1 METLM
6 IQEIDLQALTIC
18 RSMGF
23 LEQEPDPMILER
35 TQQLLEEAMQI
46 AVPAFH
52 YEVKDSVVLA
62 DDTVYIEDKAFRT
75 GKTITRL
82 LAGTTRLVL
91 FVATAG
97 MAFQHWMDEIKKQGD
112 GLDTFIA
119 DTIGSCLVGAC
130 TEQMEAEVI
139 RKLAPLPHTNRFSP
153 GYCGWNLS
161 EQKGLFA
168 CMPTGICDVTLTESC
183 LMYPIKSVS
192 GLIGFGEQV
201 KNKVHECDLCDK
213 RAECLQR
220 KLRKKN
226 L

>member
-1 METLM
+1 METRM
-6 IQEIDLQALTIC
+6 IQDGSLQALTIC

-35 TQQLLEEAMQI
+35 TQQLLEAAMAI

-52 YEVKDSVVLA
+52 YEVKETVTLA
-62 DDTVYIEDKAFRT
+62 DDTIYIGDKAIRT
-75 GKTITRL
+75 GQTITRL

-112 GLDTFIA
+112 GLDAFIA

-130 TEQMEAEVI
+130 TEQMEAEAI
-139 RKLAPLPHTNRFSP
+139 RQLSPLLHTNRFSP

-168 CMPTGICDVTLTESC
+168 CMPTGVCDVTLTESC

>member
-1 METLM
+1 METHM

-23 LEQEPDPMILER
+23 FEQEPDPMILER
-35 TQQLLEEAMQI
+35 TQQLLEEVMQI

-139 RKLAPLPHTNRFSP
+139 RKLTPLPHTNRFSP

-168 CMPTGICDVTLTESC
+168 CIPTGVCDVTLTESC

-201 KNKVHECDLCDK
+201 KNKVYECDLCDK

>member
-1 METLM
+1 METRM
-6 IQEIDLQALTIC
+6 IQDGSLQALTIC
-18 RSMGF
+18 RLMGF

-35 TQQLLEEAMQI
+35 TQQLLEAAMAI

-52 YEVKDSVVLA
+52 YEVKETVTLA
-62 DDTVYIEDKAFRT
+62 DDTIYIGDKAIRT
-75 GKTITRL
+75 GQTITRL

-112 GLDTFIA
+112 GLDAFIA

-130 TEQMEAEVI
+130 TEQMEAEAI
-139 RKLAPLPHTNRFSP
+139 RQLSPLLHTNRFSP

-168 CMPTGICDVTLTESC
+168 CMPAGVCGVTLTESC

>member
-1 METLM
+1 METHM

-139 RKLAPLPHTNRFSP
+139 QKLAPLPHTNRFSP

-168 CMPTGICDVTLTESC
+168 CMPAGVCGVTLTESC
-183 LMYPIKSVS
+183 LMYPIRSVS

>member
-1 METLM
+1 METHM

-91 FVATAG
+91 FVATG
-97 MAFQHWMDEIKKQGD
+97 EWLSNIGWMR
-112 GLDTFIA
+112 
-119 DTIGSCLVGAC
+119 S
-130 TEQMEAEVI
+130 
-139 RKLAPLPHTNRFSP
+139 R
-153 GYCGWNLS
+153 
-161 EQKGLFA
+161 
-168 CMPTGICDVTLTESC
+168 
-183 LMYPIKSVS
+183 
-192 GLIGFGEQV
+192 
-201 KNKVHECDLCDK
+201 NKVTDWIHSLPIRLAVVWWVLVRNK
-213 RAECLQR
+213 WKQR
-220 KLRKKN
+220 
-226 L
+226 

>member
-1 METLM
+1 
-6 IQEIDLQALTIC
+6 
-18 RSMGF
+18 MGF

-168 CMPTGICDVTLTESC
+168 CMPTGVCDVTLTESC

>member
-1 METLM
+1 METHM

-97 MAFQHWMDEIKKQGD
+97 MAFQHWMDWIHSLLIRLAVVWWVLVRNKWKQ
-112 GLDTFIA
+112 
-119 DTIGSCLVGAC
+119 
-130 TEQMEAEVI
+130 
-139 RKLAPLPHTNRFSP
+139 R
-153 GYCGWNLS
+153 
-161 EQKGLFA
+161 
-168 CMPTGICDVTLTESC
+168 
-183 LMYPIKSVS
+183 
-192 GLIGFGEQV
+192 
-201 KNKVHECDLCDK
+201 
-213 RAECLQR
+213 
-220 KLRKKN
+220 
-226 L
+226 